1 MKRESE
7 NEMDLLLRNLG
18 RLKDT
23 SRPEGEEAD
32 AHLDPDEL
40 NAYAENALPA
50 AAHARYTEHL
60 ADCSRCRALV
70 SQLSLASGVVIEE
83 NVPSTVPKTSGIM
96 AFLSRLF
103 SPMVMRYAV
112 PAMGLIIVA
121 SIGFLVFRQSN
132 NERFAISSSTG
143 PVAQREQEQPGS
155 AGYLDKSSNEPLAN
169 RTPSQEVAQ
178 NKSGETTRGA
188 AAKAQPAAPADD
200 SRAGSK
206 DAKSDQPVTATDSI
220 AETPA
225 RVAGKVDV
233 AAATPK
239 PPPPTTVQTEPI
251 RKTVQAP
258 AESVEVAKTNEKEAK
273 APAKAAE
280 PMTGGFAVA
289 RGPAKAKNET
299 ASRAQAE
306 AGRDE
311 EAKKRSREDK
321 DEAAKQRELQDK
333 NEPDTKTVA
342 GRRFRKEGSVWIDV
356 AYNSQATTNVARGS
370 EQYRALVADE
380 PGIKT
385 IADQLGGEVIV
396 VWKGRAYKIR

>member
-32 AHLDPDEL
+32 ATHLDPDEL
-40 NAYAENALPA
+40 NAYAEKALPA

-70 SQLSLASGVVIEE
+70 SQLSLAAGMVVEE
-83 NVPSTVPKTSGIM
+83 NLPSAVPMTSGIM

-121 SIGFLVFRQSN
+121 SIGFLVFRQSQS
-132 NERFAISSSTG
+132 ERFAISSSTA
-143 PVAQREQEQPGS
+143 PVAERREEQPGS
-155 AGYLDKSSNEPLAN
+155 VAFNKSSNEQQAN

-200 SRAGSK
+200 SRSGSK

-225 RVAGKVDV
+225 RVAGRGDV

-239 PPPPTTVQTEPI
+239 PPPTTVQTEPI
-251 RKTVQAP
+251 RKTIQAP
-258 AESVEVAKTNEKEAK
+258 AESVGVAKTNEKEAK

-280 PMTGGFAVA
+280 PMTGGFAVE

-321 DEAAKQRELQDK
+321 DEAAKQRERQDK

-356 AYNSQATTNVARGS
+356 AYSSQATTNVARGS

>member
-32 AHLDPDEL
+32 ATHLDPDEL
-40 NAYAENALPA
+40 NAYAEKALPA

-60 ADCSRCRALV
+60 ADCSRCRTLV
-70 SQLSLASGVVIEE
+70 SQLSLAAGVVIEE
-83 NVPSTVPKTSGIM
+83 KVPGVVPKTSGIK
-96 AFLSRLF
+96 AFLSSLF
-103 SPMVMRYAV
+103 SPMAMRYAV
-112 PAMGLIIVA
+112 PVMGLIIVA
-121 SIGFLVFRQSN
+121 SIGFLVFRQSKS
-132 NERFAISSSTG
+132 ERFAVSESSES
-143 PVAQREQEQPGS
+143 VAERREEQPGS
-155 AGYLDKSSNEPLAN
+155 AGLAN
-169 RTPSQEVAQ
+169 TAQNEQQAIRTPSQQVAQ
-178 NKSGETTRGA
+178 NKSGEATRGA
-188 AAKAQPAAPADD
+188 ATKEQPAAPAAD
-200 SRAGSK
+200 SRSASK

-220 AETPA
+220 ADTPA
-225 RVAGKVDV
+225 RVAGRVDV
-233 AAATPK
+233 AAASPK
-239 PPPPTTVQTEPI
+239 PAPPTVQNEPI

-273 APAKAAE
+273 APAKVAE
-280 PMTGGFAVA
+280 PMTGGFAVG
-289 RGPAKAKNET
+289 RGAAKAKNET

-311 EAKKRSREDK
+311 EAKKRGREDK
-321 DEAAKQRELQDK
+321 DEAAKQRERQDK
-333 NEPDTKTVA
+333 DEPDLKTVA

-356 AYNSQATTNVARGS
+356 AYSSQATTNVARGS